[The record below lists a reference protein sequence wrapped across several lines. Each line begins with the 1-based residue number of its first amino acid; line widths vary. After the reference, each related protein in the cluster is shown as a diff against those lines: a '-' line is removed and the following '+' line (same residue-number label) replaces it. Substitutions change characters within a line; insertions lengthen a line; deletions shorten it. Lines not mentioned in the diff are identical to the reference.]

1 MSTTAP
7 LYTASRQQ
15 VQGERSWI
23 RSFFYD
29 HPDYISR
36 ASAAYDGDKVKVWCK
51 KCFEKRVA
59 DEIQS
64 DSLRGNPRRSSEDI
78 ERALWALSKEAS
90 RSTRWIR
97 SHIPEMLV
105 HVRNC
110 ILQSPSD
117 REEAGARHD
126 GANLS
131 PRRRQRAEARRN
143 ANTGPPPPFSIPADP
158 ALIVTAAAA
167 AAAASANVFAPN
179 PNIPQSMIPSSS
191 RPASDLSPLVI
202 PGSMLSMSTPA
213 APQHSPYSSSLPPV
227 SASPSPSP
235 SPSLAQGVLGLRRNS
250 PVEFPSPVPFKRM
263 RHGGRSLSRQSSLQP
278 IASHPA
284 WNEARQATFESRLAR
299 LTASCGWSL
308 TWVENIEWIDFCADF
323 IPQAIVPSH
332 KVLGNRLIPAEV
344 EKFRKSAQEA
354 CRGRLATLQCDG
366 YTALNQHHLIAFMI
380 TVNGKVYTIRAYDTS
395 NEPKT
400 AENLLRRIYEVLRI
414 VEQDWGVTVMA
425 LTSDCSGESRAARGA
440 LVRARKELVGPD
452 CYAHQVDLVVRNYF
466 GSKARLFTCTKQADE
481 LIKWLRSRTYL
492 LALLRDIQDGLPGFS
507 GPAKTVIRG
516 VLTRW
521 TSHYLAYHRLLELF
535 SALQVLCHHPG
546 LYESG
551 DEDSHA
557 KTRSMIP
564 IIQDPLFWHS
574 ITRVKLHLEPL
585 AVAANVTQSNS
596 CRLDDVLITFG
607 SLLQF
612 FDSLNEPEETE
623 IKEAVVRS
631 LETRWSKAD
640 QDVFIAAVILNPF
653 IRTRAFC
660 TSPTLFSTAAI
671 HALLERLWQRFY
683 SSEPVPLTF
692 YDTVSSYLHNTEEF
706 IALPGTVQGIMQSAA
721 AKNQQPDPKRVWQ
734 DLFLADQHES
744 GSAF

>member
-36 ASAAYDGDKVKVWCK
+36 ASAAYEGDKVKVWCK

-59 DEIQS
+59 DEI
-64 DSLRGNPRRSSEDI
+64 
-78 ERALWALSKEAS
+78 
-90 RSTRWIR
+90 
-97 SHIPEMLV
+97 H
-105 HVRNC
+105 
-110 ILQSPSD
+110 
-117 REEAGARHD
+117 
-126 GANLS
+126 
-131 PRRRQRAEARRN
+131 
-143 ANTGPPPPFSIPADP
+143 
-158 ALIVTAAAA
+158 
-167 AAAASANVFAPN
+167 
-179 PNIPQSMIPSSS
+179 
-191 RPASDLSPLVI
+191 
-202 PGSMLSMSTPA
+202 
-213 APQHSPYSSSLPPV
+213 
-227 SASPSPSP
+227 
-235 SPSLAQGVLGLRRNS
+235 
-250 PVEFPSPVPFKRM
+250 
-263 RHGGRSLSRQSSLQP
+263 LQP

-284 WNEARQATFESRLAR
+284 WNEARQATFESRLAQ

-323 IPQAIVPSH
+323 IPQAI
-332 KVLGNRLIPAEV
+332 
-344 EKFRKSAQEA
+344 EA

-414 VEQDWGVTVMA
+414 VEQDWGVTVIA

-452 CYAHQVDLVVRNYF
+452 CYAHQVNLVVRNYF

-507 GPAKTVIRG
+507 SPAKTVIRG

-535 SALQVLCHHPG
+535 PALQVLCHHPG

-660 TSPTLFSTAAI
+660 TSP
-671 HALLERLWQRFY
+671 
-683 SSEPVPLTF
+683 
-692 YDTVSSYLHNTEEF
+692 
-706 IALPGTVQGIMQSAA
+706 
-721 AKNQQPDPKRVWQ
+721 
-734 DLFLADQHES
+734 
-744 GSAF
+744 